1 MGIDRFN
8 FSHFFDN
15 KIQASINKESYKI
28 KSQKLAI
35 PIQKHTSNV
44 KFVTKPGLY
53 DNVDGLITSKQY
65 NVILTIKVADCV
77 PIYIYDPNTCY
88 YALIH
93 SGWKGTKDH
102 IIKNAIELLFSIAG
116 SDPKDI
122 IVVIGPHIRNCC
134 YEIDWD
140 VAQYFSFIN
149 KDSIKNKWL
158 LSLEKE
164 IIYDAKGLGV
174 LNYNIHTSDICTYES
189 LDCESFRR
197 DGKKSKRMIGII
209 G

>member
-1 MGIDRFN
+1 MGVDRFN
-8 FSHFFDN
+8 FSHFFNN
-15 KIQASINKESYKI
+15 KIQASIHKESYKI
-28 KSQKLAI
+28 KSNKLAV

-44 KFVTKPGLY
+44 QFVTKPGVY

-77 PIYIYDPNTCY
+77 PIYIYDPKTCY
-88 YALIH
+88 YGLIH
-93 SGWKGTKDH
+93 SGWKGTKNH
-102 IIKNAIELLFSIAG
+102 IIKNAIELLFDIAN
-116 SDPKDI
+116 SDAKDI

-164 IIYDAKGLGV
+164 IIYDAEDLGISSR
-174 LNYNIHTSDICTYES
+174 NIHTLDICTYES

-197 DGKKSKRMIGII
+197 DQENSKRMLGIL

>member
-1 MGIDRFN
+1 MGVDQFN
-8 FSHFFDN
+8 FSHFFNN
-15 KIQASINKESYKI
+15 KIHATIKKESCDIRPNKF
-28 KSQKLAI
+28 AI

-44 KFVTKPGLY
+44 QFVTKPGIY
-53 DNVDGLITSKQY
+53 DNVDGLITSEKH
-65 NVILTIKVADCV
+65 NIILTIKVADCI
-77 PIYIYDPNTCY
+77 PIYIYDPKTCY
-88 YALIH
+88 YGLIH
-93 SGWKGTKDH
+93 SGWKGTKNH
-102 IIKNAIELLFSIAG
+102 IIKNAFEILFNIAN
-116 SDPKDI
+116 SDPNNI
-122 IVVIGPHIRNCC
+122 IVFIGPHIRECC

-164 IIYDAKGLGV
+164 IIYDAKDVGI
-174 LNYNIHTSDICTYES
+174 LNNNIHTSNICTYES

-197 DGKKSKRMIGII
+197 DKENSKRMVGIL

>member
-1 MGIDRFN
+1 MGVDRFN

-28 KSQKLAI
+28 KSNKLAI

-44 KFVTKPGLY
+44 KFVTKPGVY
-53 DNVDGLITSKQY
+53 DNVDGLITYKKY
-65 NVILTIKVADCV
+65 KVILTIKVADCV
-77 PIYIYDPNTCY
+77 PIYIYDPKTCY
-88 YALIH
+88 YGLIH

-102 IIKNAIELLFSIAG
+102 IIKNAIELLFNIAH
-116 SDPKDI
+116 SDAKDI

-164 IIYDAKGLGV
+164 IIYDAKDLGV
-174 LNYNIHTSDICTYES
+174 LNHNIHTSDICTYES
-189 LDCESFRR
+189 LDYESFRR